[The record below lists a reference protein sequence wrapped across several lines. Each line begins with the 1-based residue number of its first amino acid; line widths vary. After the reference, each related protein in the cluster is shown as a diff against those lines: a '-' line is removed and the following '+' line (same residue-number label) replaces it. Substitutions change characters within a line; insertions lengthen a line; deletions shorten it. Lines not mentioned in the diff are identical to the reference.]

1 MDITTLLS
9 ALMSCVAS
17 ISVCLIN
24 NNFMANKQKSENEKQ
39 IALIQYQIE
48 ELKREIEKSNNV
60 KERVTKIEGMALL
73 WDEKLKM
80 LNARMKVVEADKHDD
95 MK

>member
-9 ALMSCVAS
+9 ALISCVAS